1 MKKSRNDVKGQ
12 WRTSIALDE
21 SNYKEVLK
29 NSQGILVPGGFGKR
43 GIEGMMLASRYAREN
58 DIPYLGICLGMQ
70 IATISIARDLLNWSD
85 ADSTEFNKNTTHPI
99 FDYIK
104 GIDRDNIGGTLR
116 LGTMVTKLE
125 KNSLVSKLYNSDIV
139 LERHRHRYEF
149 NNEYK
154 KDLESVGLRFSGI
167 YEEKNL
173 VEVVEMPSLKFF
185 VASQFHPE
193 FTSRPNKPTPLFKG
207 FIKAI
212 VENNK

>member
-1 MKKSRNDVKGQ
+1 
-12 WRTSIALDE
+12 
-21 SNYKEVLK
+21 
-29 NSQGILVPGGFGKR
+29 
-43 GIEGMMLASRYAREN
+43 
-58 DIPYLGICLGMQ
+58 
-70 IATISIARDLLNWSD
+70 
-85 ADSTEFNKNTTHPI
+85 
-99 FDYIK
+99 
-104 GIDRDNIGGTLR
+104 
-116 LGTMVTKLE
+116 MVTKLE